1 MSFILPVISAVL
13 QSASFTLDKVTL
25 SIKKV
30 SYKSYNGISFPLIAI
45 FTLII
50 FLIFRPSLSEEMF
63 QLKYL
68 LLIFISILLGIVG
81 NLIYYRA
88 LKSDQ
93 LSEMQT
99 ISLLGSVPLILFTSI
114 FFADERN
121 PFVIALAIIAV
132 SALIWSHW
140 KKHHFKI
147 AKKTLPFL
155 IWVLAVSPFGGPI
168 SKTILQT
175 WNPIALQLIKDIAIA
190 IVFLPLFMKSV
201 KSTPTKAIP
210 YLLLTNI
217 LTTVAWILYFFSYQQ
232 IGIIQTVLIFSLEPM
247 LVYFAS
253 VLFLKEKF
261 QKKKAI
267 AFAIILISIALAQ
280 ILK

>member
-1 MSFILPVISAVL
+1 MSFIIPATSAVL
-13 QSASFTLDKVTL
+13 QAASYTLDKITL
-25 SIKKV
+25 KIKKV
-30 SYKSYNGISFPLIAI
+30 SYKSYNGISFPLMVF

-50 FLIFRPSLSEEMF
+50 FFLFRPSLSEEMF
-63 QLKYL
+63 QFKYL
-68 LLIFISILLGIVG
+68 FLIFLSILLSIVG
-81 NLIYYRA
+81 NLIFYRA
-88 LKSDQ
+88 LKSDL

-99 ISLLGSVPLILFTSI
+99 ISLLGYAPLILFTSL

-121 PFVIALAIIAV
+121 PFIIVLAVIAV

-140 KKHHFKI
+140 KKHHFHI

-155 IWVLAVSPFGGPI
+155 IWTLAISPFGGPI
-168 SKTILQT
+168 SKIILQV

-190 IVFLPLFMKSV
+190 IVFLPLFMKNI
-201 KSTPTKAIP
+201 KSTPGKAIP
-210 YLLLTNI
+210 YLILTNA
-217 LTTVAWILYFFSYQQ
+217 LTTIAWILYFFSYQQ

-253 VLFLKEKF
+253 VFFLKEKF

-267 AFAIILISIALAQ
+267 AFVIILISIVLAQ